1 VIRNTKKEK
10 KKRNKGFPYKKTRK
24 KLTIKEKKINDAS
37 ILGFLFGWI
46 VATLIFIVFI
56 LFIYNEPFFQQDID
70 SILLDKSFK
79 IVANSW
85 ENTSIVNSLSYL
97 CSLNEDDIARS
108 FCVYSFISENVV
120 YNNHDEG
127 TNRLRKPDEIFN
139 YTIVCRDVAVL
150 YKSIM
155 NKMNIEN
162 KFVFIPEHVYN
173 EIYIEN
179 YKCKVDIV
187 NEIFECYE
195 IENI

>member
-162 KFVFIPEHVYN
+162 KFVFIPGHVYN

>member
-1 VIRNTKKEK
+1 MIRNTKKEK